1 MNPLNYSLA
10 EMQKAVVQLIT
21 FLVLLATF
29 FIVFDP
35 ALGPALIAVAVAV
48 FGVIAVFSSPNVS
61 ESDATKAVQ
70 SLAASII
77 GVVGLF
83 GTVPTTT
90 GEKIASLVALA
101 IPPILVFIRA
111 NQKKD
116 PPAPEPAPEPVAE
129 TSYQDPKG
137 YEKTA

>member
-1 MNPLNYSLA
+1 MSAFNPFNYSL
-10 EMQKAVVQLIT
+10 EEVQKAVVQLIT

-48 FGVIAVFSSPNVS
+48 FGVITVFASPNVS

-70 SLAASII
+70 SLAASVI

-83 GTVPTTT
+83 GTVPTST
-90 GEKIASLVALA
+90 GEKIASLIALA
-101 IPPILVFIRA
+101 VPPILVFVRA
-111 NQKKD
+111 NRTPVTA
-116 PPAPEPAPEPVAE
+116 PPAPPVE
-129 TSYQDPKG
+129 EHPPPTTFSRR
-137 YEKTA
+137 